1 MTHRSAAWALL
12 GLSTL
17 GPAAHAA
24 CPLGLPVARVERID
38 LTPAATAP
46 QRVASDGSRAPLR
59 PYDWLCPGDRI
70 ELNSAQRLVAVGAGG
85 AELVFAP
92 GAMPALPP
100 PTVVPAVRSPG
111 LVDLA
116 AEVLDR
122 LAGARKP
129 IALFNQ
135 ARDPGQTQPPL
146 QADLLLPAGEQ
157 RLPRGTVRAALLWRG
172 GPALL
177 IVQADGLA
185 AQTVSSGRRAYAV
198 VDLPRDAPGL
208 VLRTLDQDLEWP
220 ITWTDEAVP
229 TDTDQRLRQALQL
242 LRDGA
247 PQRRLFALSELAAL
261 SMQGHFAAQQLWA
274 AARSG
279 ELADALGLR

>member
-12 GLSTL
+12 AVSMVGQ
-17 GPAAHAA
+17 AAHAA
-24 CPLGLPVARVERID
+24 CPSGLPVARVERID
-38 LTPAATAP
+38 AAPAAAAP
-46 QRVASDGSRAPLR
+46 ARVAGDGSRAPLR

-70 ELNSAQRLVAVGAGG
+70 ELNGAQRLVAVGAGG

-92 GAMPALPP
+92 GSMPALPP
-100 PTVVPAVRSPG
+100 PAAAPAARSPG

-146 QADLLLPAGEQ
+146 QADPLLPAGEQ
-157 RLPRGTVRAALLWRG
+157 RLPRSTARAALLWRG

-177 IVQADGLA
+177 VVQADGQA

-198 VDLPRDAPGL
+198 VELPRDAPGL
-208 VLRTLDQDLEWP
+208 LLRTLDNDLQWP

-229 TDTDQRLRQALQL
+229 ADADQRLRQALQL

-261 SMQGHFAAQQLWA
+261 SAQGSFAAQQLWA